1 LGFVKKMRRA
11 RHKLRAKARS
21 LTVVELA
28 ELEVLKKQ
36 IEKREKMKHKR
47 WEIKEKVKL
56 KYRRKRERVTFGG
69 GGGNGLEKAKKV
81 WGWLQTRGEHAQRRI
96 ESGYYRRGRRS
107 ASFEDLADIVVFGP
121 KKKRRR

>member
-1 LGFVKKMRRA
+1 MGFVKKVKKA
-11 RHKLRAKARS
+11 RHKLRAKARG

-28 ELEVLKKQ
+28 ELEVLKKAT
-36 IEKREKMKHKR
+36 EKRERMKHKR
-47 WEIKEKVKL
+47 WEIKEKVKR
-56 KYRRKRERVTFGG
+56 KYRRKREMVTFGG

-81 WGWLQTRGEHAQRRI
+81 WGWLQTHGEHAQRRI
-96 ESGYYRRGRRS
+96 ESGYYRRGRRP